1 MNFNQ
6 EKNYI
11 TYDFKNKGISKLS
24 QEQQNF
30 YISSIQNHLNNSIND
45 YESKKLYEQDNIL
58 FGFNEDYF
66 QEKENK
72 ENKNYLVSNIQKLIE
87 TIEQN
92 ENYEYVK
99 KQKIIFKDMDNG
111 IYNISYKEICAI
123 VNFLINIIK
132 SKSKKKK
139 EKIYHK
145 LYFEN
150 EIPDINLEINGV
162 KLQKLKINADSIKQ
176 LNICISEKN
185 INIVEM
191 KERKEIN
198 LHVII
203 LFILFFRTF
212 FKNILT
218 LNIDL
223 NIYEINNYFNK
234 ETNPYK
240 IKEKRILKLSKF
252 YENVILSNLII
263 IKNLPKFKEVST
275 IKYILYDSYQ
285 IEIYQT
291 MIKYFSK
298 NIETQNNN
306 EEIIPEFRNKILY
319 FEHLIQKQIK
329 NYLEFN
335 IDINS
340 LDPLLFLK
348 INLLLYQYKSI
359 INTTINFFNSD
370 KINLRKTLLN
380 SYYFFLYLKDK
391 EKDYE
396 KINPLPIKFYP
407 DKINSIYENDYKIY
421 YNYIENIS
429 EYNNNL
435 LLRDEEIP
443 NELFPYFNYNLNLFF
458 FILLE
463 KFKSDKNQQNCL
475 SLNFKSIN
483 DGVSNL
489 HSYNNYNCAILS
501 FIFNLFQEI
510 ENNPNLEY
518 LCLLEIYLDDLS
530 DKKEYIIQYIFN
542 NTRKNTYFNFKKKNL
557 TSLKFDISNITLI
570 LPFENFPCNNLKQ
583 LVLNNL
589 SYNDL
594 ENIANSITKNKLIF
608 KKLSVFEIGIT
619 FMLEDYKKYIEILLL
634 ENFCPKL
641 INYTLTI
648 PCYISYNDIVDI
660 ISWIKKCQIKGVSYF
675 LKLSNEDLSINIGN
689 RTFLSTVEI
698 FSKSIKKKLHRNNL
712 ITNIKC
718 SNYKEINIQIKLLN
732 KEEINYFFKF
742 IFCFNQMYEKGNNKS
757 INKGDNQKIFEN
769 IFYYMGKFGKKN
781 KEINIEII

>member
-6 EKNYI
+6 EKYYI

-263 IKNLPKFKEVST
+263 IKNLSKFKEVST

-306 EEIIPEFRNKILY
+306 EEII
-319 FEHLIQKQIK
+319 
-329 NYLEFN
+329 
-335 IDINS
+335 
-340 LDPLLFLK
+340 
-348 INLLLYQYKSI
+348 
-359 INTTINFFNSD
+359 
-370 KINLRKTLLN
+370 
-380 SYYFFLYLKDK
+380 
-391 EKDYE
+391 
-396 KINPLPIKFYP
+396 
-407 DKINSIYENDYKIY
+407 
-421 YNYIENIS
+421 
-429 EYNNNL
+429 
-435 LLRDEEIP
+435 
-443 NELFPYFNYNLNLFF
+443 
-458 FILLE
+458 
-463 KFKSDKNQQNCL
+463 
-475 SLNFKSIN
+475 
-483 DGVSNL
+483 
-489 HSYNNYNCAILS
+489 
-501 FIFNLFQEI
+501 
-510 ENNPNLEY
+510 
-518 LCLLEIYLDDLS
+518 
-530 DKKEYIIQYIFN
+530 
-542 NTRKNTYFNFKKKNL
+542 
-557 TSLKFDISNITLI
+557 
-570 LPFENFPCNNLKQ
+570 
-583 LVLNNL
+583 
-589 SYNDL
+589 
-594 ENIANSITKNKLIF
+594 
-608 KKLSVFEIGIT
+608 
-619 FMLEDYKKYIEILLL
+619 
-634 ENFCPKL
+634 
-641 INYTLTI
+641 
-648 PCYISYNDIVDI
+648 
-660 ISWIKKCQIKGVSYF
+660 
-675 LKLSNEDLSINIGN
+675 LSI
-689 RTFLSTVEI
+689 
-698 FSKSIKKKLHRNNL
+698 
-712 ITNIKC
+712 
-718 SNYKEINIQIKLLN
+718 
-732 KEEINYFFKF
+732 
-742 IFCFNQMYEKGNNKS
+742 
-757 INKGDNQKIFEN
+757 
-769 IFYYMGKFGKKN
+769 
-781 KEINIEII
+781 